1 MLLASNI
8 FTPYYILAV
17 SFGAFAV
24 IVSLIGMKKPDFP
37 GKFYGP
43 LILIGVLFAVATFTF
58 VWKGGEE
65 EVEHREHGGDT
76 KAEEGASVSP
86 NPLPAGLRAGA

>member
-1 MLLASNI
+1 M

-24 IVSLIGMKKPDFP
+24 IVSVIGIKKPDFP

-43 LILIGVLFAVATFTF
+43 LILIGVLFAVATFAF
-58 VWKGGEE
+58 VWRGGEE
-65 EVEHREHGGDT
+65 EVEHREH
-76 KAEEGASVSP
+76 EEAQGAQEAHETSSRT
-86 NPLPAGLRAGA
+86 LPAGLRATS